1 MATSL
6 HQQLKLHYVED
17 TARHEVDVGG
27 YRIDA
32 VDRRRRLI
40 EIQCA
45 SLGAIRDKIRRLLQ
59 DHKVIVAKPLALNK
73 VILKKARRNGQVV
86 SRRVSPAHQTLPH
99 VFLDLVHFS
108 TVFPH
113 PNLRL
118 DILLTEQEEVR
129 VPPKRPSWRRKFS
142 VQERRLVA
150 VQQAVSVKTAADL
163 WKHVDFR
170 LPEEFTTADM
180 AADSG
185 MPRWLAQK
193 AAYCFRQM
201 SHIEVCGK
209 QGNAVKYRLLKGVRR
224 RTAA

>member
-6 HQQLKLHYVED
+6 HSQLKLHYVED
-17 TARHEVDVGG
+17 TNRHEVDIGG

-32 VDRRRRLI
+32 VDKRKRLI

-45 SLGAIRDKIRRLLQ
+45 SLGAIRDKIRALLK
-59 DHKVIVAKPLALNK
+59 DHKVIVAKPLAMNK
-73 VILKKARRNGQVV
+73 RILKKARRNGAVV
-86 SRRVSPAHQTLPH
+86 SSRLSPAHQTLSH

-129 VPPKRPSWRRKFS
+129 VPAKRPSWRRKFS
-142 VQERRLVA
+142 VQERRLVE
-150 VQQAVSVKTAADL
+150 VREAVSVRTAAQL
-163 WKHVDFR
+163 WKRVDLD
-170 LPEEFTTADM
+170 LPNVFTTADM
-180 AADSG
+180 ATATG

-201 SHIEVCGK
+201 EHIEVCGK
-209 QGNAVKYRLLKGVRR
+209 RGRAVEYRLVK
-224 RTAA
+224 RTRVKSAA

>member
-6 HQQLKLHYVED
+6 HQQLKLHYVDD
-17 TARHEVDVGG
+17 TSRHEVDIAG

-32 VDRRRRLI
+32 VDKRRRLI

-45 SLGAIRDKIRRLLQ
+45 SLGAIRDKIRELVKT
-59 DHKVIVAKPLALNK
+59 HKVIVAKPLALNK
-73 VILKKARRNGQVV
+73 RILKKARRNGQVIS
-86 SRRVSPAHQTLPH
+86 SRLSPAHQTLPH

-129 VPPKRPSWRRKFS
+129 VPSKRPSWRRKFS

-150 VQQAVSVKTAADL
+150 VTDAVSVKTPAQL
-163 WKHVDFR
+163 WKHLNFE
-170 LPEEFTTADM
+170 LPGVFTTADM
-180 AADSG
+180 ARAGG

-193 AAYCFRQM
+193 ATYCFRQM

-209 QGNAVKYRLLKGVRR
+209 QGNAMEYRLVNCVRAKS
-224 RTAA
+224 AA